1 MNSEYRRLWLIVEGT
16 DDRRFCNEVLLPVF
30 QQTFDHVAIWQ
41 YSQQKLTKVASLI
54 HSIEA
59 MNADYLMF
67 GDIDER
73 PCVTSAKEDMTAQ
86 LPVLSWD
93 RVVVVRREIEAWYL
107 AGLDEAACRD
117 LRLDQVAD
125 IDAVTKERFDR
136 LVGGKANHTDAMVNI
151 LKRYDVEVA
160 RRRSP
165 SFRYFW
171 QKHVRE

>member
-54 HSIEA
+54 RSIEA

-73 PCVTSAKEDMTAQ
+73 PCVTSAKEYLTAQ
-86 LPVLSWD
+86 LPATVMGPSGSSPTRD
-93 RVVVVRREIEAWYL
+93 RSVVS
-107 AGLDEAACRD
+107 G
-117 LRLDQVAD
+117 
-125 IDAVTKERFDR
+125 
-136 LVGGKANHTDAMVNI
+136 
-151 LKRYDVEVA
+151 
-160 RRRSP
+160 RS
-165 SFRYFW
+165 
-171 QKHVRE
+171 